1 MSAPATDRTGLRRLR
16 SVCLHLAFFVSGAAA
31 LIYEVLWMRRFTVL
45 LGATAPATAA
55 TLSALF
61 LGIGLGSAIFGIV
74 AARWKRPLVAFGL
87 LEAGIAAS
95 ALCVEPLLGA
105 VEALLTP
112 EAASPGRPAILLAV
126 RMAMA
131 MTAILPP
138 AILMGGSLPVLAQA
152 IDRGRLG
159 LGVLGGGLYAVN
171 AFGAAAGA
179 IAVPTV
185 LLPALGA
192 SGSLWAAMGA
202 SLSVAAISFLSV
214 LLGAAS
220 RREGAATP
228 GPTAAPASHGQ
239 PAPASSSRLLLTAA
253 FFSGVVA
260 LGLEVLWTRMVAL
273 VHENSVY
280 SFATVLAVFLTG
292 IAAGAAVARAMLA
305 RGVRPRTIMGAG
317 WIGAGVW
324 VVATPTLFHA
334 LTSGLR
340 YAAGSQGLLRHEM
353 EIGGLALATMLP
365 ATLLAGTVL
374 PALMEMLGVGHAGS
388 ASRALGMLL
397 GANTLGAIVGPV
409 VVLFLV
415 GPALGLWW
423 GLVLC
428 GFLQIAAG
436 EVALAGRSGRTKLI
450 WRLSWYAAG
459 VAVVM
464 LWQPGDFPRVRVE
477 LDERLIDLREGPFGT
492 VAVVDKGRDR
502 RLMLNNCYVLGG
514 TASIGE
520 ERLQAHIPLLLH
532 PAPGKVAFLGLGTGI
547 TASAVLF
554 HPVQEAVAMELV
566 GEVVAAARE
575 HFREANLRVFDDPRV
590 RVAVEDA
597 RTGLRGSPGRFDV
610 IVGDLVVPWRRGEAA
625 LYTLESFASA
635 RRALA
640 PGGIFCQ
647 WVPLFQL
654 SRREFD
660 SIAATFLDVFPWS
673 VLWKGDFRAGEAA
686 VALIGL
692 TSGAPLDPNA
702 IDARA
707 RLYARHADPANPY
720 LASPAGLWVY
730 LAGPLSP
737 GDPALRA
744 APRSRDDRPIV
755 ELESPAAQFSGG
767 REGGSMFIRE
777 PLKVYL
783 DALLARP
790 LAGTPL
796 ERLDDLHLRWRLA
809 GAEIWRASL
818 LELQG
823 RHAEA
828 DAIGLGGLSKLPE
841 ELRRALGVEVAPAP

>member
-1 MSAPATDRTGLRRLR
+1 M
-16 SVCLHLAFFVSGAAA
+16 
-31 LIYEVLWMRRFTVL
+31 L

-74 AARWKRPLVAFGL
+74 AARWKRPLMAFGL
-87 LEAGIAAS
+87 VEAGIAAG

-105 VEALLTP
+105 VESFLTP
-112 EAASPGRPAILLAV
+112 AAGSPGGPTALLAV

-171 AFGAAAGA
+171 TFGAAVGA
-179 IAVPTV
+179 IAVPAA

-192 SGSLWAAMGA
+192 TGSLWAAMGA
-202 SLSVAAISFLSV
+202 SLFVAAIA
-214 LLGAAS
+214 LLLD
-220 RREGAATP
+220 
-228 GPTAAPASHGQ
+228 TAARRDGAPEPRPASLPSSRGRTT
-239 PAPASSSRLLLTAA
+239 PAFSSRLLLAAA

-280 SFATVLAVFLTG
+280 SFATVVAVFLTG
-292 IAAGAAVARAMLA
+292 IAAGAAGARAMLA
-305 RGVRPRTIMGAG
+305 RGIRPRTIVGAG

-324 VVATPTLFHA
+324 VVATPSLFHA

-340 YAAGSQGLLRHEM
+340 YATGSQGLLRHEL
-353 EIGGLALATMLP
+353 EIGGIALATMLP
-365 ATLLAGTVL
+365 ATLLAGAVL
-374 PALMEMLGVGHAGS
+374 PALMEMQGGGPARS
-388 ASRALGMLL
+388 ACRALGMLL
-397 GANTLGAIVGPV
+397 GANTFGAIVGPLAA
-409 VVLFLV
+409 LFLV
-415 GPALGLWW
+415 GPAVGLWW

-428 GFLQIAAG
+428 GLLQVVAG
-436 EVALAGRSGRTKLI
+436 EAALAGRTKPA

-459 VAVVM
+459 AAVVM
-464 LWQPGDFPRVRVE
+464 LWQPGSLPRVRIE
-477 LDERLIDLREGPFGT
+477 PDEHLIDLREGPFGT
-492 VAVVDKGRDR
+492 VAVVDKGDDR
-502 RLMLNNCYVLGG
+502 RLMLNNFYVLGG
-514 TASIGE
+514 TASTGE
-520 ERLQAHIPLLLH
+520 ERLQAHLPLLLH

-554 HPVQEAVAMELV
+554 HPVQEVVAMELV

-575 HFREANLRVFDDPRV
+575 QFREANLGVLDDPRV

-610 IVGDLVVPWRRGEAA
+610 IIGDLVVPWRRGEAA
-625 LYTLESFASA
+625 LYTLESFSSA

-660 SIAATFLDVFPWS
+660 SIAATFLDVFPRS
-673 VLWKGDFRAGEAA
+673 LLWKGDFRAGEPA

-692 TSGAPLDPNA
+692 TSAAPLDPDA
-702 IDARA
+702 IDERM
-707 RLYARHADPANPY
+707 RRYARHADPANPY
-720 LASPAGLWVY
+720 LVSPAGLWVF

-737 GDPALRA
+737 GDPELLG

-777 PLKVYL
+777 SLKVYL

-796 ERLDDLHLRWRLA
+796 GRLDDLHLQWRLA
-809 GAEIWRASL
+809 GAEIWEASL

-823 RHAEA
+823 RRAEA
-828 DAIGLGGLSKLPE
+828 DMIGLGGLSKLPV
-841 ELRRALGVEVAPAP
+841 ELRRALGVGAAPTP